1 MSQVTSN
8 TSMAL
13 DCSLTSR
20 RILQVAIYIN
30 AVTCLDFITATHG
43 HNNRQNTKE
52 SKNTPNIISRT
63 RQNFYETKL
72 KT

>member
-30 AVTCLDFITATHG
+30 AVTCLDFITATHTDTTIDKTPKKVKI
-43 HNNRQNTKE
+43 HPILSHERDKIFTKQN
-52 SKNTPNIISRT
+52 
-63 RQNFYETKL
+63 
-72 KT
+72 